1 MSIVKNDA
9 RGVDVVGLDVVDQAL
24 AAGGSGLDDSNG
36 DIAEPDGFLP
46 DAIGLVVFADQV
58 TRRFEDEAMRGVDER
73 RVAFDEAL
81 AEAVVEVAGADGAFA
96 SAFAGGILMWRPAAS
111 QLKVVVP

>member
-1 MSIVKNDA
+1 MSIVKYDA
-9 RGVDVVGLDVVDQAL
+9 RGVDVIGLDVVDQAL

-58 TRRFEDEAMRGVDER
+58 TRRIEDEAMRGLTGAGLPLMR
-73 RVAFDEAL
+73 R
-81 AEAVVEVAGADGAFA
+81 
-96 SAFAGGILMWRPAAS
+96 WPRP
-111 QLKVVVP
+111 L